1 MIAAT
6 TAAVAT
12 TNASRRRPKMI
23 DAPPT
28 MMIARSSVQAS
39 QLKKAEA
46 SAEMFDARLTTSAV
60 AVNLPS
66 PAGSYQCINVIAATP
81 ASAPDT
87 NGQKPGRVRYGTMA
101 GQ

>member
-12 TNASRRRPKMI
+12 TNASRRRPRMI
-23 DAPPT
+23 DAPPA

-39 QLKKAEA
+39 QPKNAEA
-46 SAEMFDARLTTSAV
+46 SAEIFDARLTTLAV
-60 AVNLPS
+60 ALNLPS
-66 PAGSYQCINVIAATP
+66 PAGSYQCINVIAAIT

-87 NGQKPGRVRYGTMA
+87 NGQKPGLVRYGTMV